1 MAKKKKVS
9 AASHTHT
16 RASAP
21 VKKESVKQPEVKRPV
36 EELVIEVEAEVA
48 PPAMVDA
55 VLVVKE
61 AVAVAVAEAEAE
73 CHCPCNESVCN
84 QIELGEARQRQMVG
98 KIQEE

>member
-48 PPAMVDA
+48 PPAMVDT

-61 AVAVAVAEAEAE
+61 AVAVAVAVAE